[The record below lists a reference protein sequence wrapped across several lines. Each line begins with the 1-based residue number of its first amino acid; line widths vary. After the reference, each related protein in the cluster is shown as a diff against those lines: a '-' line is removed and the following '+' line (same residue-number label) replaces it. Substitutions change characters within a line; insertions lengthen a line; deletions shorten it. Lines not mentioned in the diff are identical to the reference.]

1 MICRSAINPL
11 DRSQNNLN
19 LTKHLAKLAVT
30 ITAMKKTSKS
40 LPDDVE
46 LLKKILLEQTQK
58 LERKLAQKDKRI
70 AKLERVN
77 QQLSDKLQQLLERY
91 NLTQYQKFSPSSET
105 YEGDGEV
112 LNEAE
117 QLIEDEPPATEAETA
132 EKTTKPRRPR
142 ITPELP
148 RVDVIHDIDDKT
160 CACCG
165 HALHQMGEEVSEQ
178 IEFVP
183 AQIRV
188 LRNVRLKYSC
198 RHCETTGTKVDI
210 KIADVP
216 PAVIPKSM
224 ATPSLLAQ
232 IISSKMHYGLPLYRQ
247 ESLFN
252 EAGIELSRQTMS
264 RWLITCAE
272 KLKPLL
278 ALMKT
283 ELLKQPVLWADET
296 TVNVLDVEKSTC
308 YMWVYGCGLEKS
320 TGPKLVLF
328 DYQDSRSSIHPTD
341 FLAGFTGY
349 LQVDGYAAYE
359 KTLAIL
365 VGCMAHARRKFV
377 EAQKAQGKGKTGKA
391 DVALNHIQKLYALE
405 SKLKTA
411 PPDKKYD
418 ARQTLAKP
426 LLEQFKSW
434 LDKSSESVVKES
446 LLGNAITYSL
456 NQWPKLIRYLD
467 DGRLNI
473 DNNRAERAVKP
484 FVIGR
489 KAWLFANTKAGAQAS
504 AALYSLVETAKING
518 LEPYDY
524 LSRLLTE
531 LPKANTQEKLQ
542 QLLPY

>member
-1 MICRSAINPL
+1 
-11 DRSQNNLN
+11 
-19 LTKHLAKLAVT
+19 
-30 ITAMKKTSKS
+30 MKKTPQS

-46 LLKKILLEQTQK
+46 LLKKMLLEQTQK

-91 NLTQYQKFSPSSET
+91 NLKKYQKFSPSSET

-117 QLIEDEPPATEAETA
+117 QLIEDESVATEPDNQTTESA
-132 EKTTKPRRPR
+132 EKAAKPRRPR
-142 ITPELP
+142 IAPELP

-160 CACCG
+160 CTCCG

-178 IEFVP
+178 LEFVP

-198 RHCETTGTKVDI
+198 RQCETNGTKVEI

-247 ESLFN
+247 EQLFN
-252 EAGIELSRQTMS
+252 QAGIELSRQTMS
-264 RWLITCAE
+264 RWLISCAE

-278 ALMKT
+278 ALMKA

-308 YMWVYGCGLEKS
+308 YMWVYGCGLEQS

-341 FLAGFTGY
+341 FLAGFAGY
-349 LQVDGYAAYE
+349 LQVDGYAGYE
-359 KTLAIL
+359 KTHATL
-365 VGCMAHARRKFV
+365 VGCWAHARRKFV

-391 DVALNHIQKLYALE
+391 DVALNG
-405 SKLKTA
+405 T
-411 PPDKKYD
+411 
-418 ARQTLAKP
+418 
-426 LLEQFKSW
+426 
-434 LDKSSESVVKES
+434 V
-446 LLGNAITYSL
+446 
-456 NQWPKLIRYLD
+456 
-467 DGRLNI
+467 
-473 DNNRAERAVKP
+473 
-484 FVIGR
+484 
-489 KAWLFANTKAGAQAS
+489 AN
-504 AALYSLVETAKING
+504 
-518 LEPYDY
+518 
-524 LSRLLTE
+524 SRW
-531 LPKANTQEKLQ
+531 
-542 QLLPY
+542 

>member
-1 MICRSAINPL
+1 
-11 DRSQNNLN
+11 
-19 LTKHLAKLAVT
+19 
-30 ITAMKKTSKS
+30 MKKPSQS

-46 LLKKILLEQTQK
+46 LLKKMLLEQTQK

-91 NLTQYQKFSPSSET
+91 NLAQYQKYSPSSET
-105 YEGDGEV
+105 YEGEGEV

-117 QLIEDEPPATEAETA
+117 QLIEDEPAATEPDTDTAKTA
-132 EKTTKPRRPR
+132 EKTAKPRRPR
-142 ITPELP
+142 IAPELP
-148 RVDVIHDIDDKT
+148 RVDIIHDITDKT

-165 HALHQMGEEVSEQ
+165 HALHKMGEEVSEQ

-188 LRNVRLKYSC
+188 LKNIRLKYSC
-198 RHCETTGTKVDI
+198 RQCETNGTKVDI

-247 ESLFN
+247 EQLFN
-252 EAGIELSRQTMS
+252 QAGIELSRQTMS
-264 RWLITCAE
+264 RWLISCAD

-278 ALMKT
+278 ALMKA
-283 ELLKQPVLWADET
+283 ELLKQPALWADET
-296 TVNVLDVEKSTC
+296 TVNVLEVEKSTC

-328 DYQDSRSSIHPTD
+328 DYQDSRSSTHPTD

-349 LQVDGYAAYE
+349 LQVDGYAGYE
-359 KTLAIL
+359 KTNTTL
-365 VGCMAHARRKFV
+365 VGCWAHARRKFV

-391 DVALNHIQKLYALE
+391 DVAINHIQKLYALE
-405 SKLKTA
+405 SKFKTA
-411 PPDKKYD
+411 PPDKKYE

-426 LLEQFKSW
+426 LLAEFKSW
-434 LDKSSESVVKES
+434 LDKSSEGIPKEN
-446 LLGNAITYSL
+446 LLGTAITYSL

-489 KAWLFANTKAGAQAS
+489 KAWLFANTKSGAQAS

-524 LSRLLTE
+524 LCRVLTE
-531 LPKANTQEKLQ
+531 LPKANTQEQVQ

>member
-1 MICRSAINPL
+1 
-11 DRSQNNLN
+11 
-19 LTKHLAKLAVT
+19 
-30 ITAMKKTSKS
+30 MKKTPQS

-46 LLKKILLEQTQK
+46 LLKKMLLEQTQK

-91 NLTQYQKFSPSSET
+91 NLKKYQKFSPSSET

-117 QLIEDEPPATEAETA
+117 QLIEDESVATEPDNQTTESA
-132 EKTTKPRRPR
+132 EKAAKPRRPR
-142 ITPELP
+142 IAPELP

-160 CACCG
+160 CTCCG

-178 IEFVP
+178 LEFVP

-198 RHCETTGTKVDI
+198 RQCETNGTKVEI

-247 ESLFN
+247 EQLFN
-252 EAGIELSRQTMS
+252 QAGIELSRQTMS
-264 RWLITCAE
+264 RWLISCAE

-278 ALMKT
+278 ALMKA

-308 YMWVYGCGLEKS
+308 YMWVYGCGLEQS

-341 FLAGFTGY
+341 FLAGFAGY
-349 LQVDGYAAYE
+349 LQVDGYAGYE
-359 KTLAIL
+359 KTHATL
-365 VGCMAHARRKFV
+365 VGCWAHARRKFV

-405 SKLKTA
+405 SQLKTV
-411 PPDKKYD
+411 PPDKK
-418 ARQTLAKP
+418 
-426 LLEQFKSW
+426 
-434 LDKSSESVVKES
+434 
-446 LLGNAITYSL
+446 
-456 NQWPKLIRYLD
+456 
-467 DGRLNI
+467 
-473 DNNRAERAVKP
+473 
-484 FVIGR
+484 
-489 KAWLFANTKAGAQAS
+489 
-504 AALYSLVETAKING
+504 
-518 LEPYDY
+518 
-524 LSRLLTE
+524 
-531 LPKANTQEKLQ
+531 
-542 QLLPY
+542 

>member
-1 MICRSAINPL
+1 
-11 DRSQNNLN
+11 
-19 LTKHLAKLAVT
+19 
-30 ITAMKKTSKS
+30 MKKTPQS

-46 LLKKILLEQTQK
+46 LLKKMLLEQTQK

-91 NLTQYQKFSPSSET
+91 NLKKYQKFSPSSET

-117 QLIEDEPPATEAETA
+117 QLIEDESVATEPDNQTTESA
-132 EKTTKPRRPR
+132 EKAAKPRRPR
-142 ITPELP
+142 IAPELP

-160 CACCG
+160 CTCCG

-178 IEFVP
+178 LEFVP

-198 RHCETTGTKVDI
+198 RQCETNGTKVEI

-247 ESLFN
+247 EQLFN
-252 EAGIELSRQTMS
+252 QAGIELSRQTMS
-264 RWLITCAE
+264 RWLISCAE

-278 ALMKT
+278 ALMKA

-308 YMWVYGCGLEKS
+308 YMWVYGCGLEQS

-341 FLAGFTGY
+341 FLAGFAGY
-349 LQVDGYAAYE
+349 LQVDGYAGYE
-359 KTLAIL
+359 KTHATL
-365 VGCMAHARRKFV
+365 VGCWAHARRKFV

-405 SKLKTA
+405 SQLKTV

-434 LDKSSESVVKES
+434 LDKSSESVTKES
-446 LLGNAITYSL
+446 LLG
-456 NQWPKLIRYLD
+456 
-467 DGRLNI
+467 
-473 DNNRAERAVKP
+473 
-484 FVIGR
+484 
-489 KAWLFANTKAGAQAS
+489 
-504 AALYSLVETAKING
+504 AA
-518 LEPYDY
+518 
-524 LSRLLTE
+524 
-531 LPKANTQEKLQ
+531 
-542 QLLPY
+542 

>member
-1 MICRSAINPL
+1 
-11 DRSQNNLN
+11 
-19 LTKHLAKLAVT
+19 
-30 ITAMKKTSKS
+30 MKKAPQS
-40 LPDDVE
+40 LPDDIE
-46 LLKKILLEQTQK
+46 TLKRMLLE
-58 LERKLAQKDKRI
+58 RDKRI

-91 NLTQYQKFSPSSET
+91 NLKKYQKFSPSSET
-105 YEGDGEV
+105 YEGEGEV

-117 QLIEDEPPATEAETA
+117 QLIEEAPAVTEPDETADTA
-132 EKTTKPRRPR
+132 EKPAKTRRPR
-142 ITPELP
+142 IAPELP
-148 RVDVIHDIDDKT
+148 RVDVIHDITDKT
-160 CACCG
+160 CNCCG
-165 HALHQMGEEVSEQ
+165 HALHKMGEEVSEQ

-210 KIADVP
+210 KIADGP

-272 KLKPLL
+272 KLQPLL

-320 TGPKLVLF
+320 PGPKLVLF

-341 FLAGFTGY
+341 FLAGFNGY
-349 LQVDGYAAYE
+349 LQVDGYAGYE
-359 KTLAIL
+359 KTTATL
-365 VGCMAHARRKFV
+365 VGCWAHARRKFV

-405 SKLKTA
+405 SRLKTA

-426 LLEQFKSW
+426 ILEQFKSW
-434 LDKSSESVVKES
+434 LEKSSESVTKES
-446 LLGNAITYSL
+446 LLGAAITYSL
-456 NQWPKLIRYLD
+456 NQWPKLMRYLD

-489 KAWLFANTKAGAQAS
+489 KAWLFTNTKTGAQAS

-524 LSRLLTE
+524 LCRLLTE
-531 LPKANTQEKLQ
+531 LPKANTHEQLQ

>member
-1 MICRSAINPL
+1 
-11 DRSQNNLN
+11 
-19 LTKHLAKLAVT
+19 
-30 ITAMKKTSKS
+30 MKKTPQS

-46 LLKKILLEQTQK
+46 LLKKMLLEQTQK

-91 NLTQYQKFSPSSET
+91 NLKKYQKFSPSSET

-117 QLIEDEPPATEAETA
+117 QLIEDESVATEPDNQTTESA
-132 EKTTKPRRPR
+132 EKAAKPRRPR
-142 ITPELP
+142 IAPELP

-160 CACCG
+160 CTCCG

-178 IEFVP
+178 LEFVP

-198 RHCETTGTKVDI
+198 RQCETNGTKVEI

-247 ESLFN
+247 EQLFN
-252 EAGIELSRQTMS
+252 QAGIELSRQTMS
-264 RWLITCAE
+264 RWLISCAE

-278 ALMKT
+278 ALMKA

-308 YMWVYGCGLEKS
+308 YMWVYGCGLEQS

-341 FLAGFTGY
+341 FLAGFAGY
-349 LQVDGYAAYE
+349 LQVDGYAGYE
-359 KTLAIL
+359 KTHATL
-365 VGCMAHARRKFV
+365 VGCWAHARRKFV

-405 SKLKTA
+405 SQLKTV

-434 LDKSSESVVKES
+434 LDKSSESVTKES
-446 LLGNAITYSL
+446 LLGAAITYSL
-456 NQWPKLIRYLD
+456 NQWPKLMRYL
-467 DGRLNI
+467 GHCC
-473 DNNRAERAVKP
+473 K
-484 FVIGR
+484 
-489 KAWLFANTKAGAQAS
+489 
-504 AALYSLVETAKING
+504 
-518 LEPYDY
+518 
-524 LSRLLTE
+524 
-531 LPKANTQEKLQ
+531 
-542 QLLPY
+542 

>member
-1 MICRSAINPL
+1 MA
-11 DRSQNNLN
+11 
-19 LTKHLAKLAVT
+19 
-30 ITAMKKTSKS
+30 AMKKIPDT
-40 LPDDVE
+40 LPDDVA
-46 LLKKILLEQTQK
+46 LLKKMLLEQTQK

-91 NLTQYQKFSPSSET
+91 NLKKYQKFSPSSET
-105 YEGDGEV
+105 YEGEGEV

-117 QLIEDEPPATEAETA
+117 QLIEDESVATEPDTQTSESAKKA
-132 EKTTKPRRPR
+132 AKPRRPR
-142 ITPELP
+142 IAPELP

-198 RHCETTGTKVDI
+198 RQCETTGTKVDI

-224 ATPSLLAQ
+224 TTPSLLAQ

-247 ESLFN
+247 EQLFN
-252 EAGIELSRQTMS
+252 QAGIELSRQTMS
-264 RWLITCAE
+264 RWLISCAE

-278 ALMKT
+278 ALMKA

-328 DYQDSRSSIHPTD
+328 DYQDSRSSKHPTD
-341 FLAGFTGY
+341 FLAGFNGY
-349 LQVDGYAAYE
+349 LQVDGYAGYE
-359 KTLAIL
+359 KTHATL
-365 VGCMAHARRKFV
+365 VGCWAHARRKFV

-411 PPDKKYD
+411 PPDKKYE

-426 LLEQFKSW
+426 LLAQFKSW
-434 LDKSSESVVKES
+434 LDKSSESVTKES
-446 LLGNAITYSL
+446 LLGAAITYSL
-456 NQWPKLIRYLD
+456 NQWPKLVRYLD
-467 DGRLNI
+467 DGCLNI
-473 DNNRAERAVKP
+473 DNNRAERAIKP

-489 KAWLFANTKAGAQAS
+489 KAWLFANTKTGAQAS
-504 AALYSLVETAKING
+504 AALYSLVETSKING

-524 LSRLLTE
+524 LCRLLTE

>member
-1 MICRSAINPL
+1 
-11 DRSQNNLN
+11 
-19 LTKHLAKLAVT
+19 
-30 ITAMKKTSKS
+30 MKKTPQS
-40 LPDDVE
+40 LPDDVA
-46 LLKKILLEQTQK
+46 LLKKMLLEQTQK

-91 NLTQYQKFSPSSET
+91 NLKKYQKFSPSSET
-105 YEGDGEV
+105 YEGEGEV

-117 QLIEDEPPATEAETA
+117 QLIEDESVATEPDTQ
-132 EKTTKPRRPR
+132 TTESAKKAAKPRRPR
-142 ITPELP
+142 IAPELP

-198 RHCETTGTKVDI
+198 RQCETTDTKVDI

-224 ATPSLLAQ
+224 TTPSLLAQ

-247 ESLFN
+247 EQLFN
-252 EAGIELSRQTMS
+252 QAGIELSRQTMS
-264 RWLITCAE
+264 RWLISCAE

-278 ALMKT
+278 ALMKA

-308 YMWVYGCGLEKS
+308 YMWVYGCGLEQS

-328 DYQDSRSSIHPTD
+328 DYQDSRSSKHPTD
-341 FLAGFTGY
+341 FLTGFTGY
-349 LQVDGYAAYE
+349 LQVDGYAGYE
-359 KTLAIL
+359 KTHATL
-365 VGCMAHARRKFV
+365 VGCWAHARRKFV

-411 PPDKKYD
+411 PPDKKYE

-426 LLEQFKSW
+426 LLAQFKSW
-434 LDKSSESVVKES
+434 LDKSSESVTKES
-446 LLGNAITYSL
+446 LLGAAITYSL
-456 NQWPKLIRYLD
+456 NQWPKLVRYLD
-467 DGRLNI
+467 DGCLNI
-473 DNNRAERAVKP
+473 DNNRAERAIKP

-489 KAWLFANTKAGAQAS
+489 KAWLFANTKTGAQAS
-504 AALYSLVETAKING
+504 AALYSLVETSKING

-524 LSRLLTE
+524 LCRLLTE

>member
-1 MICRSAINPL
+1 
-11 DRSQNNLN
+11 
-19 LTKHLAKLAVT
+19 
-30 ITAMKKTSKS
+30 MKKTPQS
-40 LPDDVE
+40 LPDDVA
-46 LLKKILLEQTQK
+46 LLKKMLLEQTQK

-91 NLTQYQKFSPSSET
+91 NLKKYQKFSPSSET
-105 YEGDGEV
+105 YEGEGEV

-117 QLIEDEPPATEAETA
+117 QLIEDESVATEPDTQ
-132 EKTTKPRRPR
+132 TTESAKKAAKPRRPR
-142 ITPELP
+142 IAPELP

-198 RHCETTGTKVDI
+198 RQCETTGTKVDI

-247 ESLFN
+247 EQLFN
-252 EAGIELSRQTMS
+252 QAGIELSRQTMS
-264 RWLITCAE
+264 RWLISCAE

-278 ALMKT
+278 ALMKA

-308 YMWVYGCGLEKS
+308 YMWVYGCGLEQS

-328 DYQDSRSSIHPTD
+328 DYQDSRSSKHPTD
-341 FLAGFTGY
+341 FLTGFNGY
-349 LQVDGYAAYE
+349 LQVDGYAGYE
-359 KTLAIL
+359 KTHATL
-365 VGCMAHARRKFV
+365 VGCWAHARRKFV

-411 PPDKKYD
+411 PPDKKYE

-426 LLEQFKSW
+426 LLAQFKSW
-434 LDKSSESVVKES
+434 LDKSSESVTKES
-446 LLGNAITYSL
+446 LLGAAITYSL
-456 NQWPKLIRYLD
+456 NQWPKLVRYLD
-467 DGRLNI
+467 DGCLNI
-473 DNNRAERAVKP
+473 DNNRAERAIKP

-489 KAWLFANTKAGAQAS
+489 KAWLFANTKTGAQAS
-504 AALYSLVETAKING
+504 AALYSLVETSKING

-524 LSRLLTE
+524 LCRLLTE

>member
-1 MICRSAINPL
+1 
-11 DRSQNNLN
+11 
-19 LTKHLAKLAVT
+19 
-30 ITAMKKTSKS
+30 MKKTPQS

-46 LLKKILLEQTQK
+46 LLKKMLLEQTQK

-91 NLTQYQKFSPSSET
+91 NLKKYQKFSPSSET

-117 QLIEDEPPATEAETA
+117 QLIEDESVATEPDNQTTESA
-132 EKTTKPRRPR
+132 EKAAKPRRPR
-142 ITPELP
+142 IAPELP

-160 CACCG
+160 CTCCG

-178 IEFVP
+178 LEFVP

-198 RHCETTGTKVDI
+198 RQCETNGTKVEI

-247 ESLFN
+247 EQLFN
-252 EAGIELSRQTMS
+252 QAGIELSRQTMS
-264 RWLITCAE
+264 RWLISCAE

-278 ALMKT
+278 ALMKA

-308 YMWVYGCGLEKS
+308 YMWVYGCGLEQS

-341 FLAGFTGY
+341 FLAGFAGY
-349 LQVDGYAAYE
+349 LQVDGYAGYE
-359 KTLAIL
+359 KTHATL
-365 VGCMAHARRKFV
+365 VGCWAHARRKFV

-405 SKLKTA
+405 SQLKTV

-434 LDKSSESVVKES
+434 LDKSSESVTKES
-446 LLGNAITYSL
+446 LLGAAIT
-456 NQWPKLIRYLD
+456 
-467 DGRLNI
+467 
-473 DNNRAERAVKP
+473 
-484 FVIGR
+484 
-489 KAWLFANTKAGAQAS
+489 
-504 AALYSLVETAKING
+504 
-518 LEPYDY
+518 
-524 LSRLLTE
+524 
-531 LPKANTQEKLQ
+531 
-542 QLLPY
+542 

>member
-1 MICRSAINPL
+1 
-11 DRSQNNLN
+11 
-19 LTKHLAKLAVT
+19 
-30 ITAMKKTSKS
+30 MKKTPQS

-46 LLKKILLEQTQK
+46 LLKKMLLEQTQK

-91 NLTQYQKFSPSSET
+91 NLKKYQKFSPSSET

-117 QLIEDEPPATEAETA
+117 QLIEDESVATEPDNQTTESA
-132 EKTTKPRRPR
+132 EKAAKPRRPR
-142 ITPELP
+142 IAPELP

-160 CACCG
+160 CTCCG

-178 IEFVP
+178 LEFVP

-198 RHCETTGTKVDI
+198 RQCETNGTKVEI

-247 ESLFN
+247 EQLFN
-252 EAGIELSRQTMS
+252 QAGIELSRQTMS
-264 RWLITCAE
+264 RWLISCAE

-278 ALMKT
+278 ALMKA

-308 YMWVYGCGLEKS
+308 YMWVYGCGLEQS

-341 FLAGFTGY
+341 FLAGFAGY
-349 LQVDGYAAYE
+349 LQVDGYAGYE
-359 KTLAIL
+359 KTHATL
-365 VGCMAHARRKFV
+365 VGCWAHARRKFV

-405 SKLKTA
+405 SQLKTV

-434 LDKSSESVVKES
+434 LDKSSESVTKES
-446 LLGNAITYSL
+446 LLGAAITYSL
-456 NQWPKLIRYLD
+456 NQ
-467 DGRLNI
+467 
-473 DNNRAERAVKP
+473 
-484 FVIGR
+484 
-489 KAWLFANTKAGAQAS
+489 
-504 AALYSLVETAKING
+504 
-518 LEPYDY
+518 
-524 LSRLLTE
+524 
-531 LPKANTQEKLQ
+531 
-542 QLLPY
+542 

>member
-1 MICRSAINPL
+1 
-11 DRSQNNLN
+11 
-19 LTKHLAKLAVT
+19 
-30 ITAMKKTSKS
+30 MKKTPQS

-46 LLKKILLEQTQK
+46 LLKKMLLEQTQK

-91 NLTQYQKFSPSSET
+91 NLKKYQKFSPSSET

-117 QLIEDEPPATEAETA
+117 QLIEDESVATEPDNQTTESA
-132 EKTTKPRRPR
+132 EKAAKPRRPR
-142 ITPELP
+142 IAPELP

-160 CACCG
+160 CTCCG

-178 IEFVP
+178 LEFVP

-198 RHCETTGTKVDI
+198 RQCETNGTKVEI

-247 ESLFN
+247 EQLFN
-252 EAGIELSRQTMS
+252 QAGIELSRQTMS
-264 RWLITCAE
+264 RWLISCAE

-278 ALMKT
+278 ALMKA

-308 YMWVYGCGLEKS
+308 YMWVYGCGLEQS

-341 FLAGFTGY
+341 FLAGFAGY
-349 LQVDGYAAYE
+349 LQVDGYAGYE
-359 KTLAIL
+359 KTHATL
-365 VGCMAHARRKFV
+365 VGCWAHARRKFV

-405 SKLKTA
+405 SQLKTV

-434 LDKSSESVVKES
+434 LDKSSESVTKES
-446 LLGNAITYSL
+446 LLGAAITYSL
-456 NQWPKLIRYLD
+456 NQWPKLMRYLD

-473 DNNRAERAVKP
+473 DNNRAERAIKP

-489 KAWLFANTKAGAQAS
+489 KA
-504 AALYSLVETAKING
+504 
-518 LEPYDY
+518 
-524 LSRLLTE
+524 
-531 LPKANTQEKLQ
+531 
-542 QLLPY
+542 